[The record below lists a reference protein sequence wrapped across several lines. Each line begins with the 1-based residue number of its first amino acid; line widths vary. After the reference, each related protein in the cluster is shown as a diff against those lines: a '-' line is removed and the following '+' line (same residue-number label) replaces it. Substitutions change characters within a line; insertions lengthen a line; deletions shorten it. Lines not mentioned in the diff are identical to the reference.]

1 MKKEV
6 AIVSIWSLI
15 QATPFIGWQTNPQ
28 ELRIQ
33 NQLTLP
39 ATIISQPNKV
49 KIIKANKRE
58 ERQDKRG
65 KQNQFVLEAFENM
78 INDLEEEPRIRGK
91 TDTTQLGL
99 VMMNMAG
106 TILLSDQSKGF

>member
-1 MKKEV
+1 MKKEI

-15 QATPFIGWQTNPQ
+15 QATPFIGWQTNPRD
-28 ELRIQ
+28 LRIQ
-33 NQLTLP
+33 NQLTLS

-58 ERQDKRG
+58 DKRG
-65 KQNQFVLEAFENM
+65 KQDQFILEAFENM

-106 TILLSDQSKGF
+106 TILFSNEQEE